1 MKNET
6 KNMNI
11 QDFTL
16 GYIECALWSS
26 VDDGGEPLDSNQDGA
41 DALAPETIERIEQD
55 CAAFIAA
62 NKTNLAEYA
71 ERWPLSLQAAVGYG
85 SKYHSASD
93 CAGHDFWLTRNG
105 HGAGFWDRGF
115 GSLGERLTDSS
126 EKFGGLSLYIGDDG
140 KLYLISA

>member
-1 MKNET
+1 MKTKT

-11 QDFTL
+11 KDFTL

-26 VDDGGEPLDSNQDGA
+26 VDDNDEPLDNNYSTDE
-41 DALAPETIERIEQD
+41 LAPETLARIEQD
-55 CAAFIAA
+55 CAAFFAA
-62 NKTNLAEYA
+62 NKTDLAEYA
-71 ERWPLSLQAAVGYG
+71 ELCQPQIRGYD
-85 SKYHSASD
+85 STVSD
-93 CAGHDFWLTRNG
+93 YAGGDFWLTRVG

-126 EKFGGLSLYIGDDG
+126 EKFGGLDLYVGDDG

>member
-41 DALAPETIERIEQD
+41 DALAPETLARIEQD

-71 ERWPLSLQAAVGYG
+71 ERWPNSQ
-85 SKYHSASD
+85 YHSASE
-93 CAGHDFWLTRNG
+93 CAGHDFWLTRVG

-126 EKFGGLSLYIGDDG
+126 EKFGGLDLYVGDDG